1 MSEEKNSKQI
11 SLWGDSHAN
20 RSVSQVN
27 KKEEMTTDISGQ
39 KCLDSLKKSNPSSL
53 LERMCKDLLTSKTAW
68 SSDRCKMTWKVKV
81 SKSNVSLYQLQA
93 SVLGIND
100 SESGLWLTPSTM
112 DISQRSPDAMKK
124 RIEMRKKTGRTSIPP
139 GSLSE
144 QVQTGRP
151 TKDMREVMDM
161 ETMKMYPTPRTG
173 GGSRPNGKG
182 GKVLEEEVMI
192 EYGLRERGKTLKQM
206 YPTPRASGQEDAE
219 TLIKRKGE
227 KAAAQHNLTAHM
239 QMFPNMKA
247 VEEHLRSK
255 KQSFPTPTSFD
266 SNEIT
271 KPRKPHPGGGQKPP
285 LNQIVQMYPTPSAQ
299 EAGEKIVGTLTSKD
313 GSPLKPNERAY
324 NPKTG
329 KHVQMTLNRT
339 VKMFPT
345 PSASC
350 QLDVVAPPET
360 VKQNSS
366 GWSVTRVGTGT
377 KFGAKLNDV
386 VNKVS
391 QPIEPGGKLN
401 PTFVEFL
408 MGFPENWTKIEQA
421 GSKVSE
427 TQSSHKWQESSDSQS
442 KKFYR
447 TPTAMDKG
455 DNSFKYAAKILKGKL
470 NRSQS
475 KQPVQKTL
483 SMDVAMEHLK
493 NNQHLIDAYDEK
505 FKRRP
510 QLPPKETFIKYLRE
524 NLNKKK
530 LVEDNII
537 KKTTID
543 HWLRSDHCF
552 AYPTVEYWNMIKP
565 YLKEVKFDYQMTFEI
580 ESDWE

>member
-1 MSEEKNSKQI
+1 
-11 SLWGDSHAN
+11 
-20 RSVSQVN
+20 
-27 KKEEMTTDISGQ
+27 
-39 KCLDSLKKSNPSSL
+39 
-53 LERMCKDLLTSKTAW
+53 
-68 SSDRCKMTWKVKV
+68 MTWKVKV

-93 SVLGIND
+93 SVLGTKD
-100 SESGLWLTPSTM
+100 LGSGLWATPNTM
-112 DISQRSPDAMKK
+112 DYLPPRSAAGTKK
-124 RIEMRKKTGRTSIPP
+124 LMEGHRKGRTKPSN
-139 GSLSE
+139 LRE
-144 QVQTGRP
+144 QVDP
-151 TKDMREVMDM
+151 
-161 ETMKMYPTPRTG
+161 ETMKMYPTPNARDWKD
-173 GGSRPNGKG
+173 SVN
-182 GKVLEEEVMI
+182 KVPPSV
-192 EYGLRERGKTLKQM
+192 GKTRGHSLGQRIAADQVRM
-206 YPTPRASGQEDAE
+206 YPTPRSSGQEDAE

-227 KAAAQHNLTAHM
+227 KAAAQHNLTA
-239 QMFPNMKA
+239 N
-247 VEEHLRSK
+247 
-255 KQSFPTPTSFD
+255 
-266 SNEIT
+266 
-271 KPRKPHPGGGQKPP
+271 
-285 LNQIVQMYPTPSAQ
+285 VQ
-299 EAGEKIVGTLTSKD
+299 
-313 GSPLKPNERAY
+313 
-324 NPKTG
+324 
-329 KHVQMTLNRT
+329 
-339 VKMFPT
+339 MFPT

-350 QLDVVAPPET
+350 QMDVVAPPET

-386 VNKVS
+386 VNKVN
-391 QPIEPGGKLN
+391 QPIKPGGKLN
-401 PTFVEFL
+401 PIFVEFL
-408 MGFPENWTKIEQA
+408 MGFPENWTKIEQVE
-421 GSKVSE
+421 SKVSE

-505 FKRRP
+505 FKMRP
-510 QLPPKETFIKYLRE
+510 HLPPKDEFLKYLKE
-524 NLNKKK
+524 NLDKKK

>member
-53 LERMCKDLLTSKTAW
+53 LERMCKELLTSKTAW

-100 SESGLWLTPSTM
+100 SESGLWATPNTM
-112 DISQRSPDAMKK
+112 DYLPPRSAAGTKK
-124 RIEMRKKTGRTSIPP
+124 LMEGHRKGRTKPSN
-139 GSLSE
+139 LRE
-144 QVQTGRP
+144 QVDP
-151 TKDMREVMDM
+151 

-239 QMFPNMKA
+239 QMFP
-247 VEEHLRSK
+247 
-255 KQSFPTPTSFD
+255 
-266 SNEIT
+266 
-271 KPRKPHPGGGQKPP
+271 
-285 LNQIVQMYPTPSAQ
+285 TPSAQ

-350 QLDVVAPPET
+350 QMDVVAPPET

-386 VNKVS
+386 VNKVN

-421 GSKVSE
+421 ESKVLE
-427 TQSSHKWQESSDSQS
+427 TPSSPKWQESSDSQS

>member
-11 SLWGDSHAN
+11 SLWEDSHVN

-53 LERMCKDLLTSKTAW
+53 LGRMCRDLLTSKTAW

-93 SVLGIND
+93 SVLDTKGT
-100 SESGLWLTPSTM
+100 ESGLWATPNTM
-112 DISQRSPDAMKK
+112 DHLPPRSPEGTKK
-124 RIEMRKKTGRTSIPP
+124 LMEGHRKGRTKPSN
-139 GSLSE
+139 LRE
-144 QVQTGRP
+144 QVDP
-151 TKDMREVMDM
+151 
-161 ETMKMYPTPRTG
+161 ETMK
-173 GGSRPNGKG
+173 
-182 GKVLEEEVMI
+182 
-192 EYGLRERGKTLKQM
+192 M

-227 KAAAQHNLTAHM
+227 KAAAQHNLTA
-239 QMFPNMKA
+239 N
-247 VEEHLRSK
+247 
-255 KQSFPTPTSFD
+255 
-266 SNEIT
+266 
-271 KPRKPHPGGGQKPP
+271 
-285 LNQIVQMYPTPSAQ
+285 VQ
-299 EAGEKIVGTLTSKD
+299 
-313 GSPLKPNERAY
+313 
-324 NPKTG
+324 
-329 KHVQMTLNRT
+329 
-339 VKMFPT
+339 MFPT
-345 PSASC
+345 PAASC

-360 VKQNSS
+360 VKKNSS

-386 VNKVS
+386 VNKVN
-391 QPIEPGGKLN
+391 QPIKPGGKLN

-421 GSKVSE
+421 ESKVSE

-505 FKRRP
+505 FKMRP
-510 QLPPKETFIKYLRE
+510 HLPPKDQFLKYLKE
-524 NLNKKK
+524 NLDKKK
-530 LVEDNII
+530 LIEDNII

-552 AYPTVEYWNMIKP
+552 AYPTVQYWNMIKP
-565 YLKEVKFDYQMTFEI
+565 YLKEIKFDYQMTFEI

>member
-1 MSEEKNSKQI
+1 MSKEKNSKQT
-11 SLWGDSHAN
+11 SLWEDSHAN

-27 KKEEMTTDISGQ
+27 KKGEMTTDISGQ
-39 KCLDSLKKSNPSSL
+39 KCLDSLKKSNPNSL
-53 LERMCKDLLTSKTAW
+53 LGRMCKDLLTSKTAW

-93 SVLGIND
+93 SVLGTKD
-100 SESGLWLTPSTM
+100 LESGLWATPNTM
-112 DISQRSPDAMKK
+112 DYLPPRSAAGTKK
-124 RIEMRKKTGRTSIPP
+124 LMEGHRKGRTKPSN
-139 GSLSE
+139 LRE
-144 QVQTGRP
+144 QVDP
-151 TKDMREVMDM
+151 
-161 ETMKMYPTPRTG
+161 ETMRMYPTPR
-173 GGSRPNGKG
+173 S
-182 GKVLEEEVMI
+182 
-192 EYGLRERGKTLKQM
+192 
-206 YPTPRASGQEDAE
+206 SGQEDAE

-227 KAAAQHNLTAHM
+227 KAASQHNLTA
-239 QMFPNMKA
+239 N
-247 VEEHLRSK
+247 
-255 KQSFPTPTSFD
+255 
-266 SNEIT
+266 
-271 KPRKPHPGGGQKPP
+271 
-285 LNQIVQMYPTPSAQ
+285 VQ
-299 EAGEKIVGTLTSKD
+299 
-313 GSPLKPNERAY
+313 
-324 NPKTG
+324 
-329 KHVQMTLNRT
+329 
-339 VKMFPT
+339 MFPT

-360 VKQNSS
+360 VKKNSS

-386 VNKVS
+386 VNKVN

-421 GSKVSE
+421 ESKVSE
-427 TQSSHKWQESSDSQS
+427 TQSSPKWQESSDSQS

-505 FKRRP
+505 FKMRP
-510 QLPPKETFIKYLRE
+510 HLPPKDQFLKYLKE
-524 NLNKKK
+524 NLDKKK
-530 LVEDNII
+530 LIEDNII

-552 AYPTVEYWNMIKP
+552 AYPTVQYWNMIKP
-565 YLKEVKFDYQMTFEI
+565 YLKEIKFDYQMTFEI

>member
-1 MSEEKNSKQI
+1 MSKEKNSKQM
-11 SLWGDSHAN
+11 SLLEDSHVN

-27 KKEEMTTDISGQ
+27 KKGEMTTDISGQ

-53 LERMCKDLLTSKTAW
+53 LGRMCKDLLTSKTAW

-93 SVLGIND
+93 SVLGTKD
-100 SESGLWLTPSTM
+100 LESGLWATPNTM
-112 DISQRSPDAMKK
+112 DYLPPRSAAGTKK
-124 RIEMRKKTGRTSIPP
+124 LMEGHRKGRTKPSN
-139 GSLSE
+139 LRE
-144 QVQTGRP
+144 QVDP
-151 TKDMREVMDM
+151 
-161 ETMKMYPTPRTG
+161 ETMKMYPTPR
-173 GGSRPNGKG
+173 S
-182 GKVLEEEVMI
+182 
-192 EYGLRERGKTLKQM
+192 
-206 YPTPRASGQEDAE
+206 SGQEDAE

-227 KAAAQHNLTAHM
+227 KAAAQHNLTAH
-239 QMFPNMKA
+239 
-247 VEEHLRSK
+247 
-255 KQSFPTPTSFD
+255 
-266 SNEIT
+266 
-271 KPRKPHPGGGQKPP
+271 
-285 LNQIVQMYPTPSAQ
+285 VQ
-299 EAGEKIVGTLTSKD
+299 
-313 GSPLKPNERAY
+313 
-324 NPKTG
+324 
-329 KHVQMTLNRT
+329 
-339 VKMFPT
+339 MFPT

-360 VKQNSS
+360 VKKNSS

-386 VNKVS
+386 VNKVN

-421 GSKVSE
+421 ESKVSE

-442 KKFYR
+442 RKFYPTPRANEPGRTTKGYGRGLAELMEGKEQREPKKFYR

-505 FKRRP
+505 FKMRP
-510 QLPPKETFIKYLRE
+510 HLPPKDQFLKYLKD
-524 NLNKKK
+524 NLDKKK
-530 LVEDNII
+530 LIEDNII

-552 AYPTVEYWNMIKP
+552 AYPTVQYWNMIKP
-565 YLKEVKFDYQMTFEI
+565 YLKEIKFDYQMTFEI

>member
-53 LERMCKDLLTSKTAW
+53 LERMCKELLTSKTAW

-192 EYGLRERGKTLKQM
+192 EYGLRERGGKTLK
-206 YPTPRASGQEDAE
+206 
-219 TLIKRKGE
+219 
-227 KAAAQHNLTAHM
+227 
-239 QMFPNMKA
+239 
-247 VEEHLRSK
+247 
-255 KQSFPTPTSFD
+255 
-266 SNEIT
+266 
-271 KPRKPHPGGGQKPP
+271 
-285 LNQIVQMYPTPSAQ
+285 QMYPTPSAQ
-299 EAGEKIVGTLTSKD
+299 EAGEKIVETLTSKD
-313 GSPLKPNERAY
+313 GSQLKPNERAY

-339 VKMFPT
+339 VQMFPT

-360 VKQNSS
+360 VKKNSS

-386 VNKVS
+386 VNKVN

-408 MGFPENWTKIEQA
+408 MGFPENWTKIEPTE
-421 GSKVSE
+421 SKVSE

-552 AYPTVEYWNMIKP
+552 AYPTVEYWNLIKP
-565 YLKEVKFDYQMTFEI
+565 YLKEIKFDYQMTFEI

>member
-1 MSEEKNSKQI
+1 MSLLE
-11 SLWGDSHAN
+11 DSHVN

-27 KKEEMTTDISGQ
+27 KKGEMTTDISGQ

-53 LERMCKDLLTSKTAW
+53 LERMSRDLLTSKTAW

-93 SVLGIND
+93 SVLGTKD
-100 SESGLWLTPSTM
+100 LESGLWATPNTM
-112 DISQRSPDAMKK
+112 DYLPPRSAAGTKK
-124 RIEMRKKTGRTSIPP
+124 LMEGHRKGRTKPSN
-139 GSLSE
+139 LRE
-144 QVQTGRP
+144 QVDP
-151 TKDMREVMDM
+151 
-161 ETMKMYPTPRTG
+161 ETMKMYPTPNARDWKDSVNKVPPSVGKTRGHSLGQRIAADQVRMYPTPTRDSASERT
-173 GGSRPNGKG
+173 KKYKQG
-182 GKVLEEEVMI
+182 GKPLTVAVQEEEK
-192 EYGLRERGKTLKQM
+192 RM
-206 YPTPRASGQEDAE
+206 YPTPRSSGQEDAE

-227 KAAAQHNLTAHM
+227 KAAAQHNLTA
-239 QMFPNMKA
+239 N
-247 VEEHLRSK
+247 
-255 KQSFPTPTSFD
+255 
-266 SNEIT
+266 
-271 KPRKPHPGGGQKPP
+271 
-285 LNQIVQMYPTPSAQ
+285 VQ
-299 EAGEKIVGTLTSKD
+299 
-313 GSPLKPNERAY
+313 
-324 NPKTG
+324 
-329 KHVQMTLNRT
+329 
-339 VKMFPT
+339 MFPT

-350 QLDVVAPPET
+350 QMDVVAPPET

-386 VNKVS
+386 VNKVN
-391 QPIEPGGKLN
+391 QPIKPGGKLN

-421 GSKVSE
+421 ESKVSE

-505 FKRRP
+505 FKMRP
-510 QLPPKETFIKYLRE
+510 HLPPKDEFLKYLKE
-524 NLNKKK
+524 NLDKKK

-565 YLKEVKFDYQMTFEI
+565 YLKEIKFDYQMTFEI

>member
-11 SLWGDSHAN
+11 SLWEDSHVN
-20 RSVSQVN
+20 RSVSQAN
-27 KKEEMTTDISGQ
+27 KKGEMTTDISGQ
-39 KCLDSLKKSNPSSL
+39 KCLDLLKKSNPSSL

-93 SVLGIND
+93 SVLGTKD
-100 SESGLWLTPSTM
+100 LESGLWATPNTM
-112 DISQRSPDAMKK
+112 DYLPPRSAAGTKK
-124 RIEMRKKTGRTSIPP
+124 LMEGHRKGRTKPSN
-139 GSLSE
+139 LRE
-144 QVQTGRP
+144 QVDP
-151 TKDMREVMDM
+151 
-161 ETMKMYPTPRTG
+161 ETMK
-173 GGSRPNGKG
+173 
-182 GKVLEEEVMI
+182 
-192 EYGLRERGKTLKQM
+192 M

-285 LNQIVQMYPTPSAQ
+285 LNQIVQMYPTPSA
-299 EAGEKIVGTLTSKD
+299 
-313 GSPLKPNERAY
+313 
-324 NPKTG
+324 
-329 KHVQMTLNRT
+329 
-339 VKMFPT
+339 
-345 PSASC
+345 SC

-360 VKQNSS
+360 VKKNSS

-386 VNKVS
+386 VNKIYNTPTTNDAKNLTFPKS
-391 QPIEPGGKLN
+391 QTNRTSLIGNMIKEGIPKPGGKLN

-470 NRSQS
+470 NRSES

-493 NNQHLIDAYDEK
+493 KNQHLIDAYDEK
-505 FKRRP
+505 FKMRP
-510 QLPPKETFIKYLRE
+510 QLPPKETFLKYLRE
-524 NLNKKK
+524 NLDKKK
-530 LVEDNII
+530 LIEANII

-565 YLKEVKFDYQMTFEI
+565 YLKQIKFDYQMTFEI

>member
-1 MSEEKNSKQI
+1 MDY
-11 SLWGDSHAN
+11 LPP
-20 RSVSQVN
+20 RSAAGT
-27 KKEEMTTDISGQ
+27 KKLMEGH
-39 KCLDSLKKSNPSSL
+39 
-53 LERMCKDLLTSKTAW
+53 
-68 SSDRCKMTWKVKV
+68 
-81 SKSNVSLYQLQA
+81 
-93 SVLGIND
+93 
-100 SESGLWLTPSTM
+100 
-112 DISQRSPDAMKK
+112 
-124 RIEMRKKTGRTSIPP
+124 RKGRTKPSN
-139 GSLSE
+139 LRE
-144 QVQTGRP
+144 QVDP
-151 TKDMREVMDM
+151 
-161 ETMKMYPTPRTG
+161 ETMKMYPTPNARDWKDTMNTVPP
-173 GGSRPNGKG
+173 S
-182 GKVLEEEVMI
+182 I
-192 EYGLRERGKTLKQM
+192 GKTRGHSLGQRIAADQMRM
-206 YPTPRASGQEDAE
+206 YPTPRSSGQEDAE

-227 KAAAQHNLTAHM
+227 KAAAQHNLTA
-239 QMFPNMKA
+239 N
-247 VEEHLRSK
+247 
-255 KQSFPTPTSFD
+255 
-266 SNEIT
+266 
-271 KPRKPHPGGGQKPP
+271 
-285 LNQIVQMYPTPSAQ
+285 VQ
-299 EAGEKIVGTLTSKD
+299 
-313 GSPLKPNERAY
+313 
-324 NPKTG
+324 
-329 KHVQMTLNRT
+329 
-339 VKMFPT
+339 MFPT

-350 QLDVVAPPET
+350 QMDVVAPPET

-386 VNKVS
+386 VNKVN
-391 QPIEPGGKLN
+391 QPIKPGGKLN

-421 GSKVSE
+421 ESKVSE
-427 TQSSHKWQESSDSQS
+427 TQSSHKWQESSDLQS

-505 FKRRP
+505 FKMRP
-510 QLPPKETFIKYLRE
+510 HLPPKETFLKYLKE
-524 NLNKKK
+524 NLDKKK

-552 AYPTVEYWNMIKP
+552 AYPTVQYWNLIKP
-565 YLKEVKFDYQMTFEI
+565 YLKEIKFDYQMTFEI

>member
-1 MSEEKNSKQI
+1 MSLLE
-11 SLWGDSHAN
+11 DSPVN
-20 RSVSQVN
+20 RSVLQEN
-27 KKEEMTTDISGQ
+27 KKGEMTTDISGQ

-53 LERMCKDLLTSKTAW
+53 LERMCRDLLTSKTAW

-93 SVLGIND
+93 SVLGTKD
-100 SESGLWLTPSTM
+100 LESGLWATPNTM
-112 DISQRSPDAMKK
+112 DYLPPRSAAGTKK
-124 RIEMRKKTGRTSIPP
+124 LMEGHRKGRTKPSN
-139 GSLSE
+139 LRE
-144 QVQTGRP
+144 QVDP
-151 TKDMREVMDM
+151 
-161 ETMKMYPTPRTG
+161 ETMRMYPTPR
-173 GGSRPNGKG
+173 S
-182 GKVLEEEVMI
+182 
-192 EYGLRERGKTLKQM
+192 
-206 YPTPRASGQEDAE
+206 SGQEDAE

-227 KAAAQHNLTAHM
+227 KAAAQHNLTA
-239 QMFPNMKA
+239 N
-247 VEEHLRSK
+247 
-255 KQSFPTPTSFD
+255 
-266 SNEIT
+266 
-271 KPRKPHPGGGQKPP
+271 
-285 LNQIVQMYPTPSAQ
+285 VQ
-299 EAGEKIVGTLTSKD
+299 
-313 GSPLKPNERAY
+313 
-324 NPKTG
+324 
-329 KHVQMTLNRT
+329 
-339 VKMFPT
+339 MFPT

-350 QLDVVAPPET
+350 QMDVVAPPET
-360 VKQNSS
+360 VKKNSS

-386 VNKVS
+386 VNKIYNTDKNQIPTPTAHDSKNVTFPIS
-391 QPIEPGGKLN
+391 QKGKSTVVGNMLKNEIPKPGGKLN

-421 GSKVSE
+421 ESKVSE

-505 FKRRP
+505 FKMRP
-510 QLPPKETFIKYLRE
+510 HLPPKDQFLKYLKE
-524 NLNKKK
+524 NLDKKK

-552 AYPTVEYWNMIKP
+552 AYPTVQYWNLIKP
-565 YLKEVKFDYQMTFEI
+565 YLKEIKFDYQMTFEI